1 MASALLH
8 RLKQHYRAAQRRPIT
23 TQSREPAWYTA
34 HRRLLQANLARR
46 DTDSLWFGQ
55 ALYIQF
61 LGAQIIALEHALDDD
76 GEETARRYAAARGRP
91 AWQIV
96 ALAKRLCVLAQ
107 VPSVGVYVQ
116 SGRLPTSWAQLLK
129 DLGLAALARTTRA
142 RLVMPVAQLMPD
154 VQDALAGQHIS
165 GRILHELARRPAAEQ
180 RAVLHA
186 ARQGAPL
193 PLSQAIWQ
201 QLQPQ
206 PAPGPEHALSG

>member
-8 RLKQHYRAAQRRPIT
+8 RLRQHYRAAQRRPIA
-23 TQSREPAWYTA
+23 QAAREPAWYIA

-46 DTDSLWFGQ
+46 DTDPLWFGQ

-61 LGAQIIALEHALDDD
+61 LGAQIVALEHALGDD
-76 GEETARRYAAARGRP
+76 GEETVRRYAAARGRS
-91 AWQIV
+91 AWQII

-107 VPSVGVYVQ
+107 VPTVGVYVQ
-116 SGRLPTSWAQLLK
+116 SGRLPTNWAQLLK
-129 DLGLAALARTTRA
+129 DLGLASLSRATRA

-154 VQDALAGQHIS
+154 VQDALAGQHVS
-165 GRILHELARRPAAEQ
+165 VRVLHELARRPAAEQ
-180 RAVLHA
+180 RALLRA
-186 ARQGAPL
+186 ALLEAST

-206 PAPGPEHALSG
+206 PAPAPEQALSG

>member
-8 RLKQHYRAAQRRPIT
+8 RLRQHYRAAQRRPIA
-23 TQSREPAWYTA
+23 QAAREPAWYIA

-46 DTDSLWFGQ
+46 DTDPLWFGQ

-61 LGAQIIALEHALDDD
+61 LGVQII
-76 GEETARRYAAARGRP
+76 
-91 AWQIV
+91 

-107 VPSVGVYVQ
+107 VPTVGVYVQ
-116 SGRLPTSWAQLLK
+116 SGRLPTNWAQLLK
-129 DLGLAALARTTRA
+129 DLGLASLSRATRA

-165 GRILHELARRPAAEQ
+165 VRVLHELARRPAAEQ
-180 RAVLHA
+180 RALLRA
-186 ARQGAPL
+186 ALMEAST

-206 PAPGPEHALSG
+206 PAAGPAHALSLARHTLPII